1 MTLSTSSSTTRPSWL
16 RRLGRTGLAAAIAGA
31 MTFSMLGVGAS
42 AANAEEAIEPL
53 AAPVSTVTPD
63 PDGVVWQTARIKG
76 SDGKYLAVRTNDGAV
91 YPTDNADEASVFN
104 VIKYEYKYQ
113 DYVKGTDTIP
123 AETFGSM
130 VTTYAIQDTRSGKY
144 LTIQNYTQ
152 KNTVAEKYYND
163 VPTWGSTVYSID
175 ATADY
180 VSYNERF
187 YLDQNEIDG
196 SYAVS
201 THMNSERDIKPGDE
215 SDGKSF
221 AKYQTKIAGNR
232 FVTFNTEVST
242 PDKAPYRVSFEKA
255 DPQSTI
261 VKDSETRDFTH
272 PGIALAAADLDTMK
286 EHVAKGEQPW
296 KADFDKLVSDP
307 LTTSGPLGQNYT
319 EIGRGSYTSWD
330 APRRDQFDKDA
341 QTAYNNALAWAVTGD
356 AKYGDKAA
364 ETITN
369 WTHLKAFNG
378 RDRILGAS
386 IGTYRLLA
394 AAEIVTYY
402 NGGYAGF
409 AKDAQTALKNEMLDV
424 FYPVIRDGSAPMI
437 ANGSWDD
444 SSIMTMMAIG
454 IYTENAHIYNRALTM
469 YQDIHVNGSIAA
481 YINDDGVT
489 QEAGRDMDHAQLPI
503 AWMAQI
509 CLTAEKQGDT
519 DLWGLYDNRLAKAM
533 NWYAKYN
540 LGHDDVPY
548 EIVDNIYHARG
559 PFAYWDKINTW
570 INVSYRGFLAPTF
583 ETALAHYSTVDG
595 VDTTWM
601 EKAARAMRPE
611 GYNTLDFLNY
621 STLTNYNGK
630 AGEQRTFIQLRTS
643 EKPWYQNTWDEVNK
657 YRPDTNELP
666 SGVDQTL
673 NSFFSVAD
681 DGTVSI
687 TSRWEGAPVFEVVN
701 NADGTV
707 SLLATQNGKYL
718 SVTDEKADD
727 AGTLVVKAS
736 ASKIGDN
743 EKFKVSAIGAPGATI
758 TSPSHGSRQLT
769 IDPKTSGGP
778 ANTSPR
784 LVLGADGVK
793 GSFGLMRQVGDM
805 TVTFNANGGS
815 DVAAQTVEWNDKAA
829 KPADPTRDGYTFTG
843 WYSDEAL
850 THAWD
855 FDADAVTGNVTL
867 YAGWTKQVAGVD
879 KAGLIAAIT
888 DAEGVDGN
896 GQGDYT
902 DASWK
907 AFQTALGGARQVRDD
922 ENATQEQVDAATAAL
937 KTAKDGLKHKDN
949 GGNGNGSNGSENGGS
964 DGNGSGNDGNG
975 NNDGNA
981 GNAGA
986 NGSNGSNGANGS
998 GSTNGG
1004 SNANGTVNG
1013 SNANR
1018 NVSGAKAS
1026 VSRLSRT
1033 GSAVAGIAIAAI
1045 ALVGAGAALVLRKR
1059 RA

>member
-1 MTLSTSSSTTRPSWL
+1 M
-16 RRLGRTGLAAAIAGA
+16 AAVIAGA
-31 MTFSMLGVGAS
+31 MTISILGTGAT
-42 AANAEEAIEPL
+42 AANAEEAIQPL
-53 AAPVSTVTPD
+53 AAPVSTITPD
-63 PDGVVWQTARIKG
+63 PDGVVWQTAKIKG
-76 SDGKYLAVRTNDGAV
+76 GDGKYLAVRTNDGAV

-113 DYVKGTDTIP
+113 DYVTGTDKIP

-152 KNTVAEKYYND
+152 KNTVAKKYYND

-187 YLDQNEIDG
+187 YLDEDTADG
-196 SYAVS
+196 SFAIS

-221 AKYQTKIAGNR
+221 VKYQTKIAGNR

-261 VKDSETRDFTH
+261 VKDNEKRDFTH

-286 EHVAKGEQPW
+286 QHVAKNEQPW

-307 LTTSGPLGQNYT
+307 LTAKNTGKQYT
-319 EIGRGSYTSWD
+319 EIGRGSYTSWNWIND
-330 APRRDQFDKDA
+330 FDKDA

-356 AKYGDKAA
+356 AKYGKLASD
-364 ETITN
+364 TITN

-402 NGGYAGF
+402 NGGFDGF
-409 AKDAQTALKNEMLDV
+409 TKDAQTALKNEMIDV

-454 IYTENAHIYNRALTM
+454 VYTENAHIYNRALTM

-503 AWMAQI
+503 AWMAQV
-509 CLTAEKQGDT
+509 CLTAEKQGDAS
-519 DLWGLYDNRLAKAM
+519 LWGLYDNRLAKAM
-533 NWYAKYN
+533 NWYAKYS

-583 ETALAHYSTVDG
+583 ETALAHYSTIDG

-611 GYNTLDFLNY
+611 GYTSLDFLNY
-621 STLTNYNGK
+621 STLTNYTGE
-630 AGEQRTFIQLRTS
+630 AGTARTFIQLRTS

-657 YRPDTNELP
+657 YRPGTEELP

-673 NSFFSVAD
+673 NSFFSVNE

-687 TSRWEGAPVFEVVN
+687 TSRWEGAPLFEVIRN
-701 NADGTV
+701 DDGTV

-727 AGTLVVKAS
+727 KGTLVVKAS
-736 ASKIGDN
+736 ATKIGDN
-743 EKFKVSAIGAPGATI
+743 EKFKVSSIGGPGATI
-758 TSPSHGSRQLT
+758 VSPSHNNRQLT
-769 IDPKTSGGP
+769 IDPKTSNDP
-778 ANTSPR
+778 ANTSPK

-815 DVAAQTVEWNDKAA
+815 DVAAQTVEWNDKAT
-829 KPADPTRDGYTFTG
+829 KPADPTRDGYVFTG

-850 THAWD
+850 TKAWD
-855 FDADAVTGNVTL
+855 FDTNAVTGNVTL
-867 YAGWTKQVAGVD
+867 YAGWTKQAAGVD
-879 KAGLIAAIT
+879 KAGLIGAIK
-888 DAEGVDGN
+888 DAEGVNGN

-902 DASWK
+902 DDSWK
-907 AFQTALGGARQVRDD
+907 VFQDALAAARQVRDD
-922 ENATQEQVDAATAAL
+922 PDATQEQVDSATTTL
-937 KTAKDGLKHKDN
+937 KNAKDGLKHKDN
-949 GGNGNGSNGSENGGS
+949 GGSDNGNGNNGGNGNTGNNGADNNGNGSVNGNGGQTGTNGN
-964 DGNGSGNDGNG
+964 GNGSKNVS
-975 NNDGNA
+975 A
-981 GNAGA
+981 AK
-986 NGSNGSNGANGS
+986 NGS
-998 GSTNGG
+998 T
-1004 SNANGTVNG
+1004 
-1013 SNANR
+1013 
-1018 NVSGAKAS
+1018 
-1026 VSRLSRT
+1026 LSRT
-1033 GSAVAGIAIAAI
+1033 GSAVAGIAIATI
-1045 ALVGAGAALVLRKR
+1045 VLVGAGVTLVMRKR
-1059 RA
+1059 QA